1 VSRARFTAAQL
12 HGTALANALPA
23 KDKAALGIE
32 SAADMADRVEREGER
47 ELQRQCEQLLNLRG
61 IPYMHIPARAKHSA
75 GWPDL
80 TFPRPSD
87 GRFVAVE
94 LKTKDGKLSPGQKDT
109 LVVLGAKGAIVAVCR
124 TFDEFR
130 AVLDG

>member
-1 VSRARFTAAQL
+1 MSRARFTAAQL

-32 SAADMADRVEREGER
+32 SADEMNARVERIGER
-47 ELQRQCEQLLNLRG
+47 ELQRQCEQLLRLRG
-61 IPYMHIPARAKHSA
+61 IPYVHIPSRAKHSA

-87 GRFVAVE
+87 GKFVGVE
-94 LKTKDGKLSPGQKDT
+94 LKTKTGKLSEDQCKT
-109 LVVLGAKGAIVAVCR
+109 LAKLMEYGAFCKVCR